1 MFHILGDPG
10 EDFGGKGKT
19 KRAKK
24 KNGAKKSPFWL
35 SFGPTIFPRVPE
47 DGYFTTPGDNRTT
60 PPSLP
65 RVYWGALSPQSSP
78 FTVWIMA
85 DEELL
90 KIVVELRK
98 FRKKLRQ
105 IEKLEEL
112 ERDLTDEEFFKVK
125 YCQ

>member
-1 MFHILGDPG
+1 
-10 EDFGGKGKT
+10 
-19 KRAKK
+19 
-24 KNGAKKSPFWL
+24 
-35 SFGPTIFPRVPE
+35 
-47 DGYFTTPGDNRTT
+47 
-60 PPSLP
+60 
-65 RVYWGALSPQSSP
+65 
-78 FTVWIMA
+78 MA

-112 ERDLTDEEFFKVK
+112 EHDLTDEEFFKVN

>member
-1 MFHILGDPG
+1 MARRKVRF
-10 EDFGGKGKT
+10 DFPL
-19 KRAKK
+19 APQS
-24 KNGAKKSPFWL
+24 A
-35 SFGPTIFPRVPE
+35 PRVPE
-47 DGYFTTPGDNRTT
+47 DGCFTTLGDNRTA

-65 RVYWGALSPQSSP
+65 PGYYAALLPQSSP

-90 KIVVELRK
+90 KIVVDLRK

-112 ERDLTDEEFFKVK
+112 ERDLTDEEFFKVN

>member
-1 MFHILGDPG
+1 
-10 EDFGGKGKT
+10 
-19 KRAKK
+19 
-24 KNGAKKSPFWL
+24 
-35 SFGPTIFPRVPE
+35 
-47 DGYFTTPGDNRTT
+47 
-60 PPSLP
+60 
-65 RVYWGALSPQSSP
+65 
-78 FTVWIMA
+78 MA
-85 DEELL
+85 DEERL